1 MTASSPDSSTLSDTL
16 DTGNSSNGRPAGD
29 DSSGQTSVFVVD
41 DHPPIRDAMGDA
53 IDSTIDLQ
61 VCGHAERLG
70 EARGQIGETAPDVV
84 VVDISLPDGHGL
96 ELVKTVR
103 ERRPEIRSV
112 VFSMYDETIYAE
124 RALRAGASGY
134 LMKTEPIG
142 DLVEAVRR
150 AERGEITLSRSMTTT
165 VLRTGQKHDASAFSF
180 AIDELTGRERQVLER
195 IGEGQSIEDIQEEL
209 GLCRK
214 TVETYRRRAKE
225 KLGLDTVRELVQYAV
240 QWTHGPDPAPPE
252 EAQSDT

>member
-1 MTASSPDSSTLSDTL
+1 MTVSPPDSPSAADTHASN
-16 DTGNSSNGRPAGD
+16 DATNGCAGETSSA
-29 DSSGQTSVFVVD
+29 QLSVFVVD
-41 DHPPIRDAMGDA
+41 DHPSIRSATRRA
-53 IDSTIDLQ
+53 LESTIDLRM
-61 VCGHAERLG
+61 CGHATCLDEALAQIEERG
-70 EARGQIGETAPDVV
+70 PDVV

-96 ELVKTVR
+96 DLVKTLR

-124 RALRAGASGY
+124 RAIRAGAFGY
-134 LMKTEPIG
+134 LMKTEPLEELIR
-142 DLVEAVRR
+142 AIRR
-150 AERGEITLSRSMTTT
+150 AERGEITLSRSMVTT
-165 VLRTGQKHDASAFSF
+165 VLRTGRQRDASAFSF

-195 IGEGQSIEDIQEEL
+195 IGEGQTPEEIQEEL

-240 QWTHGPDPAPPE
+240 QWTYGPDPVPPE
-252 EAQSDT
+252 TEDVEA